1 MEGNERYI
9 KQEDTYMT
17 SITENKREVLKSCE
31 DFYEELKEIISI
43 NYGFGDYSGII
54 TAIEDEEM
62 TFEKPIYHL
71 PAMNVDKKRCLTYER
86 LFEISKMI
94 WGDLEQTLLDEV
106 GIASQYGVNLLSKI
120 EAQNTLSQIYALE
133 DLCRALAED
142 YVHAFGF
149 MSIIETVEDI
159 LDEHATLVRQSN
171 GNVTD
176 FTKVLRYDVVDIHR
190 LYSLSGQTFDID
202 RMDDTGKEMISLFT
216 QEYFSRKFF

>member
-1 MEGNERYI
+1 
-9 KQEDTYMT
+9 MT

-159 LDEHATLVRQSN
+159 LDEHAALVRQSN

-176 FTKVLRYDVVDIHR
+176 FTKVLRFDVADILS
-190 LYSLSGQTFDID
+190 LYALSGETIDIERIID
-202 RMDDTGKEMISLFT
+202 NE
-216 QEYFSRKFF
+216 QELITVFSQKYFSRKFF